1 MNLTISNRTILF
13 AALISA
19 VYFAMLF
26 FSFPLNLSA
35 VLYGAILEMCTIPLV
50 LLQGFI
56 IFYVIRSAVTQ
67 KSRVSV
73 EMIMALIISIAVF
86 VLMFTLK

>member
-13 AALISA
+13 AGLISA

-26 FSFPLNLSA
+26 FSFPLSLSA
-35 VLYGAILEMCTIPLV
+35 VLYGAIVELCTIPLV
-50 LLQGFI
+50 LLQAFI
-56 IFYVIRSAVTQ
+56 IFYVIRSAVIK
-67 KSRVSV
+67 KSKVSI